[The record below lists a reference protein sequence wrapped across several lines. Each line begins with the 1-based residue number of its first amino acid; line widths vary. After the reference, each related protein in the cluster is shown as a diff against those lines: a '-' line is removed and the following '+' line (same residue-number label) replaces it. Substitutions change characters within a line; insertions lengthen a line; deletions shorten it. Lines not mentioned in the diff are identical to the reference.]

1 MDWLAI
7 ASLND
12 ISIGLLW
19 VKSNAPGFGL
29 MVAKESGLLKTVVIT
44 GSTRGIGRGLAE
56 NFLAR
61 DCAVV
66 ISGRQQS
73 SVDELVASFG
83 ERFGADRVAGVACE
97 ITDADQLQGLWDVA
111 SSRFGKVD
119 VWINNAGISVP
130 RVPLHE
136 AAATDLMQIVDVNLG
151 GLLLANAVALRGMLA
166 QGDGQIW
173 NMEGFGSGGQVQPG
187 MCAYGATKRAVNY
200 INKALQKE
208 VRDSGVQVC
217 TLSPGI
223 VVTDLLVGDYD
234 TSSPEWEK
242 SKKIFNILGDKVET
256 VTPFL
261 VDGILKARKSGAKV
275 AWLTT
280 GKAFRR
286 FMGAGFNKRDL
297 FADL

>member
-1 MDWLAI
+1 M
-7 ASLND
+7 
-12 ISIGLLW
+12 
-19 VKSNAPGFGL
+19 
-29 MVAKESGLLKTVVIT
+29 KTVVIT

-61 DCAVV
+61 GCRVMV
-66 ISGRQQS
+66 SGRQQAL
-73 SVDELVASFG
+73 VDEVVAELATG
-83 ERFGADRVAGVACE
+83 HGADNVKGKACE
-97 ITDADQLQGLWDVA
+97 ITEVEQLQSLWDEA
-111 SSRFGKVD
+111 INGFGKVD
-119 VWINNAGISVP
+119 IWINNAGISIARKP
-130 RVPLHE
+130 LRQTDPAAISRVV
-136 AAATDLMQIVDVNLG
+136 AVNLG
-151 GLLLANAVALRGMLA
+151 GVLLANQVVLAGMDA
-166 QGDGQIW
+166 QGSGQIW

-208 VRDSGVQVC
+208 VKGTGVQVC

-242 SKKIFNILGDKVET
+242 SKKIFNILGDTVAT

-261 VDGILKARKSGAKV
+261 VDGVLKADKSGAKV

-297 FADL
+297 FREL

>member
-1 MDWLAI
+1 M
-7 ASLND
+7 
-12 ISIGLLW
+12 
-19 VKSNAPGFGL
+19 
-29 MVAKESGLLKTVVIT
+29 KTVVIT

-61 DCAVV
+61 GCKVMV
-66 ISGRQQS
+66 SGRQQAG
-73 SVDELVASFG
+73 VDEVVAELATG
-83 ERFGADRVAGVACE
+83 HGADNVKGKACE
-97 ITDADQLQGLWDVA
+97 ITEVEQLQSLWDEA
-111 SSRFGKVD
+111 INGFGRVD
-119 VWINNAGISVP
+119 IWINNAGISVA
-130 RVPLHE
+130 RKPLRQTDP
-136 AAATDLMQIVDVNLG
+136 AAISRIVAVNLG
-151 GLLLANAVALRGMLA
+151 GVLLANRVVLAGMDA
-166 QGDGQIW
+166 QGSGQIW

-208 VRDSGVQVC
+208 VKGTGVQVC

-242 SKKIFNILGDKVET
+242 SKKIFNILGDTVAT

-261 VDGILKARKSGAKV
+261 VDGVLKADKSGAKV

-297 FADL
+297 FREL